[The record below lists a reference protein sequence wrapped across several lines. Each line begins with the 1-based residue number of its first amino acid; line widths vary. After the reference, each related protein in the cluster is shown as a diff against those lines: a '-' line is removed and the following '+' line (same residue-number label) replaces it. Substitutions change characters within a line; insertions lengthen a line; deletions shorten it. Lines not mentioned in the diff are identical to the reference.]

1 MIINNHDNPFAED
14 LEPGPDD
21 ALTAALARLA
31 VDGPV
36 SVLDRIAA
44 SWVRVPSSVG
54 DLFVAS
60 TDQGI
65 AYVRT
70 THAVHDSETEFA
82 NLFRREFARPLL
94 AAPRPPAGLLPA
106 LHEQRAAKLRFD
118 LSQLSPFEREVL
130 LAVLTIP
137 RGQVR
142 PYAWVA
148 NRIGRP
154 TAVRAVGSALGR
166 NPVPVLIP
174 CHRVIRTNGTIG
186 DYIFGPVTKRALL
199 DAEGTNIGE
208 IYELAQHHV
217 HYVGSDTT
225 GVVCFPS
232 CPNARRITHP
242 HRHGFRTITEADTAG
257 YRPCHHCQ
265 PTAESA

>member
-1 MIINNHDNPFAED
+1 MTINDNPFANDRENA
-14 LEPGPDD
+14 EEE
-21 ALTAALARLA
+21 LTAALSRLA
-31 VDGPV
+31 VDGPI

-44 SWVRVPSSVG
+44 TWVRVPSTVG
-54 DLFVAS
+54 DVFVAS
-60 TDQGI
+60 TEQGV

-82 NLFRREFARPLL
+82 KLFRREFTRPLV
-94 AAPRPPAGLLPA
+94 AATRPPAGLLPA
-106 LHEQRAAKLRFD
+106 LHQQRATKLRFD

-148 NRIGRP
+148 NHIGRP
-154 TAVRAVGSALGR
+154 NAVRAVGSALGR
-166 NPVPVLIP
+166 NPVPLLIP
-174 CHRVIRTNGTIG
+174 CHRVIRTNGTLG
-186 DYIFGPVTKRALL
+186 DYIFGQVTKRALL

-208 IYELAQHHV
+208 IYELAQHQV

-232 CPNARRITHP
+232 CPNARRITIP
-242 HRHGFRTITEADTAG
+242 HRHGFRTITEANTAG
-257 YRPCHHCQ
+257 YRSCHHCH
-265 PTAESA
+265 PTPETA